1 MSGTDRVARFPNDP
15 NKTLNCTGDHAHWT
29 TADNTFQVAPG
40 GGAPPFA
47 EDYPRWGVG
56 LSMRFE
62 VTNPGELFFAAFS
75 VDFGIDD

>member
-1 MSGTDRVARFPNDP
+1 MSG
-15 NKTLNCTGDHAHWT
+15 W
-29 TADNTFQVAPG
+29 
-40 GGAPPFA
+40 GAA
-47 EDYPRWGVG
+47 LREDYPRWGVG